1 MNINE
6 IYDDLSKTL
15 CNQDKVLKE
24 LIWFINRNKKLNRPK
39 NALLIGEFGT
49 GKTTIVEQISQ
60 KMNIPFTK
68 ISGLYSPYGV
78 NAKVLSDAFSRLF
91 IINEQKCIKGI
102 ALIEDMRNCFIYGGF
117 NELKSIIT
125 SGNFTYNNSFFD
137 VSKVMFIGEID
148 TNDLE
153 ECFNKKPQYT
163 LENLED
169 NFASEHFADTEIR
182 NIIEDLIAF
191 NEEIDDPADIYSDQ
205 YKEAIKR
212 SFLSAECNKV
222 FGRKIYMEGL
232 QLKDICKALKSP
244 ISELHTYKDDLL
256 EEYISSD
263 HFINSVAGHIS
274 ESLIGLHDLD
284 DAVREVSDYD
294 SKRIKVYKKESL
306 LSLNNG
312 KN

>member
-1 MNINE
+1 MKITREKCLHGLKKEDKILLGNIIDKYE
-6 IYDDLSKTL
+6 RYLKTGHSSTSNFL
-15 CNQDKVLKE
+15 DKRKKE
-24 LIWFINRNKKLNRPK
+24 LIKTRLPFIFPVCSFYSIDKICEKCILC
-39 NALLIGEFGT
+39 IGNNET
-49 GKTTIVEQISQ
+49 GITLYYSQSPNMKHNEILATLFQLGFEVDTIGDIWVEQDGFYLT
-60 KMNIPFTK
+60 NLT
-68 ISGLYSPYGV
+68 
-78 NAKVLSDAFSRLF
+78 RL
-91 IINEQKCIKGI
+91 NH
-102 ALIEDMRNCFIYGGF
+102 Y
-117 NELKSIIT
+117 
-125 SGNFTYNNSFFD
+125 
-137 VSKVMFIGEID
+137 
-148 TNDLE
+148 
-153 ECFNKKPQYT
+153 
-163 LENLED
+163 LED
-169 NFASEHFADTEIR
+169 NFVSEHFADTEIR

-244 ISELHTYKDDLL
+244 ISELHTYEDDLL